1 MALLKP
7 LVLGPAVALFAVAVL
22 LTTGLGLPSAAQE
35 PKDRP
40 SYDPTHL
47 AAARSFMEATRT
59 SDLTEEVLAVFLPRV
74 GAELKQQI
82 PDVGDDRHRRFMQLF
97 AAAFHE
103 QRHMFRQASERVY
116 ADHLS
121 KDDLE
126 AGAAFYASPPGT
138 SYIDARSRVE
148 QARRRAGVPATG
160 ITLDELSG
168 HLTDVER
175 ETFERFVATDVGKRI
190 ASAQASI
197 SRARARFG
205 ALLGRHLSPIA
216 GAWALEQMKREGNGL

>member
-7 LVLGPAVALFAVAVL
+7 FVLGPAVALIAFAVLV
-22 LTTGLGLPSAAQE
+22 TTGLVPSSAAQE
-35 PKDRP
+35 PRDG
-40 SYDPTHL
+40 SGYDAGHL

-59 SDLTEEVLAVFLPRV
+59 SDLTEDVLAVFLPRV
-74 GAELKQQI
+74 GAELKEQI
-82 PDVGDDRHRRFMQLF
+82 PDVGDDRYRRFMQLF

-103 QRHMFRQASERVY
+103 QRHMFREASERVF

-126 AGAAFYASPPGT
+126 AGAAFYASPPGAN
-138 SYIDARSRVE
+138 YIDARSRVE
-148 QARRRAGVPATG
+148 QARRKAGVPAAG
-160 ITLDELSG
+160 ITLDELAA
-168 HLTDVER
+168 HLSDAER
-175 ETFERFVATDVGKRI
+175 AAFESFVATDVGKRI
-190 ASAQASI
+190 ASVQASI

-216 GAWALEQMKREGNGL
+216 GAWAVEQMKREGKGL